1 MPAMND
7 WFRSLA
13 VLGAAFAGAVV
24 ITFGLAVLIVP
35 GLAGSAQGPD
45 PASSG
50 DAGVD
55 ETDDPGGIP
64 GLGGSLAVTGDR
76 EDTFRLTRE
85 NNGERYSLEGDE
97 GRITFERRPVEIT
110 QISFDGLEF
119 FPEPDA
125 CTITPGNLDNRVG
138 IGFAELRCADLAD
151 IRDTGTFTF
160 AGTIGMPLDMIA
172 ESDLP
177 NSGGSVDVGGETW
190 QFAEALLFGFQRPAV
205 VGNPEYNMVLT
216 DEERGG
222 VINFLYD
229 HETHRL
235 TLANVARGDESV
247 DVAGEACELRERE
260 IGRHNPRT
268 AVIELSIRCAGVEV
282 PGLGPVAISG
292 TITIDRIEFPD

>member
-1 MPAMND
+1 MND

-50 DAGVD
+50 DASAE
-55 ETDDPGGIP
+55 ETDDPSAIP

-76 EDTFRLTRE
+76 EDTFRLNRE
-85 NNGERYSLEGDE
+85 LNGERYSLEGDK
-97 GRITFERRPVEIT
+97 GRIIFEGRPVEVT
-110 QISFDGLEF
+110 QMSFDGLEF
-119 FPEPDA
+119 FPDPDA
-125 CTITPGNLDNRVG
+125 CTITPGDLDDRVG
-138 IGFAELRCADLAD
+138 IGFAELRCENLTD

-177 NSGGSVDVGGETW
+177 ESGGSVEVGDETW
-190 QFAEALLFGFQRPAV
+190 QFAEAILFSFQRPAIA
-205 VGNPEYNMVLT
+205 GAAYYNMELT
-216 DEERGG
+216 DEAAGG
-222 VINFLYD
+222 VIGFLYD
-229 HETHRL
+229 IQTHEL
-235 TLANVARGDESV
+235 TLAHVARGDESV
-247 DVAGEACELRERE
+247 AVPADACELRQRE

-268 AVIELSIRCAGVEV
+268 AAIELSIRCSAVDV
-282 PGLGPVAISG
+282 PGLGTVSISG
-292 TITIDRIEFPD
+292 TLFVDRIEFPA